1 MIMTIYEVS
10 SNQVLKLSGVKIIIK
25 VIIIAII
32 VINIAIIITE

>member
-1 MIMTIYEVS
+1 MTIYEVS